1 MKVCDVI
8 ALWLVEKGI
17 THSFGII
24 GGGNVVLWDAIHRLG
39 KTELIC
45 VHHEQAA
52 TMAASYYFRTCGKIA
67 LALVTTGAGSS
78 NAITGVLAAYMDSIP
93 LLVLSGNEAHKYM
106 YAYTR
111 VWGVQGYASVES
123 AQRYTKLAERMLP
136 GDNYLQRL
144 DDALNIA
151 LTAPPGPVWFDIPKD
166 IQSADI
172 PVAYI

>member
-1 MKVCDVI
+1 MKVCDAI
-8 ALWLVEKGI
+8 ALWLAERGI

-39 KTELIC
+39 KTELVC

-52 TMAASYYFRTCGKIA
+52 AMAATYYFRTCGKVA
-67 LALVTTGAGSS
+67 LTLVTTGAGSS
-78 NAITGVLAAYMDSIP
+78 NAITGILAAYMDSIP

-106 YAYTR
+106 YAYAR

-136 GDNYLQRL
+136 KNDYIERL
-144 DDALNIA
+144 NDALNIA
-151 LTAPPGPVWFDIPKD
+151 LAAPSGPVWFDIPKD
-166 IQSADI
+166 LQSADI
-172 PVAYI
+172 